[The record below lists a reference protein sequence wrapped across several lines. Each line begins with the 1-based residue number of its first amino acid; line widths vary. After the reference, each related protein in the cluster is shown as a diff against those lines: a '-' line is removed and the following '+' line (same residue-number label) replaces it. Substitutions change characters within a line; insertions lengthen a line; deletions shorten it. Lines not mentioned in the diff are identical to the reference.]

1 MSTAFKVIYTL
12 LWIIGEF
19 DCKVKINF
27 QQGKRNTA
35 PPRPSEKQATL
46 LEKSSEVTSPVT
58 EASGSRDENKLSK
71 HQIQKAR
78 EKAKR
83 EAKVRIN
90 LLIFIHK
97 YLRQFCNSVWWK
109 ARHLDV
115 LMVDNDQLELV
126 ITGCFLIHLEAYYVL
141 GPLSHG
147 HNPAGVKR
155 QF

>member
-1 MSTAFKVIYTL
+1 MPTAFVMNFL
-12 LWIIGEF
+12 VFGEF
-19 DCKVKINF
+19 DCKTKLTST
-27 QQGKRNTA
+27 GKEEYSA
-35 PPRPSEKQATL
+35 PKTIRE
-46 LEKSSEVTSPVT
+46 TSHIIREEFRGHDPCNRGI
-58 EASGSRDENKLSK
+58 GSRDENKLSK

-147 HNPAGVKR
+147 HDPAGFKR